1 MIRVRFA
8 PSPTGH
14 LHIGNAR
21 TALFNFLFAAA
32 QGGTMILRIEDTDLE
47 RSREEMIG
55 EICKDL
61 SWLGLTWS
69 EGPDVGGPLGPYRQ
83 SQRFRLY
90 EEAAHR
96 LVEEGKAYPCYCT
109 EAELEA
115 KKKQALA
122 EGKTPR
128 YDGHCRGLNAEA
140 RAGFDAK
147 GLKPVLR
154 FKVDPGEV
162 VFRDLIRGDVRVDA
176 SLYGDFIILRQ
187 DRTPTFHLSVCVDD
201 GLMKITHVIRGED
214 HLSNTPRHILLFK
227 ALGFE
232 IPQFAHLSLIAGKGG
247 ELLSKRLGAMSL
259 AEYRTLGYPAEAL
272 VNYLA
277 LLGWSPPEGNEIL
290 APEDLKK
297 MFNLLK
303 VHHSAACFD
312 SDKLNWLSGEHL
324 RRIPDADF
332 VSRARPYYQGSCAL
346 PDEAFLLFKENI
358 RCFSEIEER
367 LSVFDPGLEVPESA
381 LGIVKE
387 AKDLLSGALDFIRS
401 EGAGSYAKMM
411 ESLKQKTGRKGKN
424 LFMPLR
430 LALTGKEHG
439 PEMARLIPL
448 LGAELCQRR
457 LERAISVCAG

>member
-21 TALFNFLFAAA
+21 TALFNFLFAAG
-32 QGGTMILRIEDTDLE
+32 QGGIMILRIEDTDPE

-61 SWLGLTWS
+61 NWLGLEWS
-69 EGPDVGGPLGPYRQ
+69 EGPDVGGAFGPYRQ
-83 SQRFRLY
+83 SQRFHLY
-90 EEAAHR
+90 REAAGR
-96 LVEEGKAYPCYCT
+96 LVKEGKAYPCYCT
-109 EAELEA
+109 EEELEE
-115 KKKQALA
+115 KKKRALA

-128 YDGHCRGLNAEA
+128 YDGRCRGLSADE
-140 RAGFDAK
+140 RAKLEAK
-147 GLKPVLR
+147 GLKPVIR

-162 VFRDLIRGDVRVDA
+162 VFRDLIREEVRVDP
-176 SLYGDFIILRQ
+176 SLYGDFVIVRQ
-187 DRTPTFHLSVCVDD
+187 DGSPTFHLSVCVDD
-201 GLMKITHVIRGED
+201 GMMNITHVIRGED

-259 AEYRTLGYPAEAL
+259 SEYRTLGYPPEAL

-290 APEDLKK
+290 TPEELKK

-312 SDKLNWLSGEHL
+312 FDKLNWLSGEHL
-324 RRIPDADF
+324 RRISDAEF
-332 VSRARPYYQGSCAL
+332 VSRARPYYTGPGTL
-346 PDEAFLLFKENI
+346 PDEAFLLFKDNL
-358 RCFSEIEER
+358 RCFSEINEK
-367 LSVFDPGLEVPESA
+367 LSVFDPGLEVSEND
-381 LGIVKE
+381 LGIARE
-387 AKDLLSGALDFIRS
+387 AKDLLAGAAEFIRS
-401 EGAGSYAKMM
+401 EGTASYEKMM
-411 ESLKQKTGRKGKN
+411 GVLKQKTGRKGKT

-448 LGAELCQRR
+448 LGAELCLKR
-457 LERAISVCAG
+457 LEKAILACAG